1 MTESQLLS
9 DCYHKSMENN
19 TDTLMDIPELIAAIG
34 ERIAAAG
41 GEVHIVG
48 GWVRDRLRGV
58 DCQDIDLA
66 TTLAPDRVKSA
77 VEELGPVYDLGER
90 FGTVGVQAGAYTVE
104 ITTFRRDRYSP
115 GSRHPEVTPVASI
128 EEDLSRRDFTIN
140 AMALPVA
147 PEPGGL
153 LDPFGGARDIE
164 RCLIRTPGSPG
175 ERMAEDPLRMMRAVR
190 FAAQLGYQID
200 GELLSVL
207 ESEAGLLDSISWER
221 RRDELERILV
231 TDRADTGIRTLVNT
245 GLMRYVSP
253 ELAAMDGV
261 EQPPTY
267 HRADVLEHTL
277 LTMMYLPADPLLR
290 RAALFHDVGKP
301 PAKVTSPRTSFHD
314 HESIGEELTRRAM
327 RRLRYGNI
335 DIRKTAFLVRRHM
348 RPILYDSAWSDAA
361 VRRMRRECALVKND
375 TVLVPVE
382 TVFELAA
389 ADIKAGSLEKAREGL
404 ARLSELKERV
414 DRAGEEHP
422 VEMSRSPLDG
432 RELMELFGRKEGP
445 WIRDIKAHLT
455 GLVVDGELDPDDRK
469 GAAVRAREF
478 LENG

>member
-1 MTESQLLS
+1 MKKNPDASLE
-9 DCYHKSMENN
+9 
-19 TDTLMDIPELIAAIG
+19 IPEPIAAVG
-34 ERIAAAG
+34 ERIAGAG
-41 GEVHIVG
+41 GEAYIVG
-48 GWVRDRLRGV
+48 GWLRDRLRGV
-58 DCQDIDLA
+58 ECNDIDLA
-66 TTLAPDRVKSA
+66 TSLTPDRVRNA
-77 VEELGPVYDLGER
+77 VEELGPVYNLGER
-90 FGTVGVQAGAYTVE
+90 FGTVGVRAGECTVE

-128 EEDLSRRDFTIN
+128 GEDLSRRDFTIN
-140 AMALPVA
+140 AMALQVA
-147 PEPGGL
+147 PEPGRL

-164 RCLIRTPGSPG
+164 RCLIRTPGLPG

-190 FAAQLGYQID
+190 FAAQLGYEID
-200 GELLSVL
+200 GELLGVL
-207 ESEAGLLDSISWER
+207 KGDTGLLDSISWER

-231 TDRADTGIRTLVNT
+231 TDGADTGIRTLVDT
-245 GLMRYVSP
+245 GLMRSVSP

-261 EQPPTY
+261 EQPTRY

-301 PAKVTSPRTSFHD
+301 PAKVTSPRISFHD
-314 HESIGEELTRRAM
+314 HESIGEELTRRSM

-335 DIRKTAFLVRRHM
+335 DIRETAFLVRRHM
-348 RPILYDSAWSDAA
+348 RPILYDSAWTDAA
-361 VRRMRRECALVKND
+361 VRRMRRECTLVKDD

-382 TVFELAA
+382 TLFELAA
-389 ADIKAGSLEKAREGL
+389 ADIKAGSLEKAGEGL

-432 RELMELFGRKEGP
+432 GELMELFGREQGP
-445 WIRDIKAHLT
+445 WIRDVKAHLT
-455 GLVVDGELDPDDRK
+455 GLVVDGELAPHDKDE
-469 GAAVRAREF
+469 AARRARLFIEDD
-478 LENG
+478 

>member
-1 MTESQLLS
+1 
-9 DCYHKSMENN
+9 ME
-19 TDTLMDIPELIAAIG
+19 IPEPIAAIG
-34 ERIAAAG
+34 ERIAGAG

-66 TTLAPDRVKSA
+66 TSLTPDRVKSA

-90 FGTVGVQAGAYTVE
+90 FGTVGVRAGGYTVE
-104 ITTFRRDRYSP
+104 ITTFRRDWYSP

-128 EEDLSRRDFTIN
+128 GEDLSRRDFTIN
-140 AMALPVA
+140 ALALSIA
-147 PEPGGL
+147 PEPGRL

-164 RCLIRTPGSPG
+164 RGLIRTPGLPG

-190 FAAQLGYQID
+190 FAAQLGYEID
-200 GELLSVL
+200 VELLGVL
-207 ESEAGLLDSISWER
+207 EIEAGLLDSISRER

-231 TDRADTGIRTLVNT
+231 TDGADTGIRTLVDT

-253 ELAAMDGV
+253 ELASMEGV
-261 EQPPTY
+261 DQPQTY

-277 LTMMYLPADPLLR
+277 LTMMYLRADPLLR

-314 HESIGEELTRRAM
+314 HDSIGEELTRLAM
-327 RRLRYGNI
+327 RRLRYGSD
-335 DIRKTAFLVRRHM
+335 DIRETTFLVRRHM
-348 RPILYDSAWSDAA
+348 RPILYDSAWTDAA
-361 VRRMRRECALVKND
+361 VRRMRKECALVKDD

-382 TVFELAA
+382 TLFELAA
-389 ADIKAGSLEKAREGL
+389 ADIKAGNLEKAGEGL
-404 ARLSELKERV
+404 ARLSELEERV
-414 DRAGEEHP
+414 NRAGEEHP

-445 WIRDIKAHLT
+445 WIRDVKAHLT
-455 GLVVDGELDPDDRK
+455 GLVVDGELAPHDRK
-469 GAAVRAREF
+469 EAAIRARAF